1 MSNMSKKQRRHLRPS
16 IKFGLEIILGTML
29 VIVFLFGLFMNHSTQ
44 LERYNDID
52 YTETRGN

>member
-16 IKFGLEIILGTML
+16 IKFGLEIIVGTML
-29 VIVFLFGLFMNHSTQ
+29 VITFLFGLFMNHTTQ

-52 YTETRGN
+52 YVQTKGN